1 MTATAEHLSK
11 TAADTLCKKSQQM
24 KHIEERFLENCRPYV
39 HDKPVTSLS
48 IAVAL
53 GRQDA
58 GRDKVAGFMTG
69 KLMRP
74 QRPQSVPCRQAR
86 APSQNAH
93 TPKRGAQLVDLGPK
107 HLPRLVLG
115 PDDAYGQTVT
125 SGRTRSASL
134 ASNRVPPITAERPR
148 PMPGGKTSC
157 L

>member
-11 TAADTLCKKSQQM
+11 TAADTLCKKGQQM
-24 KHIEERFLENCRPYV
+24 KHMQERFPENCRYYV

-58 GRDKVAGFMTG
+58 GRDKIVGFMTG

-74 QRPQSVPCRQAR
+74 QWSQSVPCQQAR

-93 TPKRGAQLVDLGPK
+93 TPRRDAQLVDLGPER
-107 HLPRLVLG
+107 LLGLVLA
-115 PDDAYGQTVT
+115 PDDERGQTGT
-125 SGRTRSASL
+125 GSRIRSASL
-134 ASNRVPPITAERPR
+134 ASNGAAHYWRAASADARR
-148 PMPGGKTSC
+148 
-157 L
+157 

>member
-11 TAADTLCKKSQQM
+11 TAADTLCKKGQQM
-24 KHIEERFLENCRPYV
+24 KHMEERFLENCRTYV

-74 QRPQSVPCRQAR
+74 QRPQTPVGKPEPQAKTPTPLKEALNLLTLAQNVSSAWSWVPMMRAGRAASADAR
-86 APSQNAH
+86 
-93 TPKRGAQLVDLGPK
+93 R
-107 HLPRLVLG
+107 
-115 PDDAYGQTVT
+115 
-125 SGRTRSASL
+125 
-134 ASNRVPPITAERPR
+134 
-148 PMPGGKTSC
+148 
-157 L
+157 